1 MSHLA
6 MSLPPRRPELVIRPL
21 GEQGR
26 YVVKDPRTGEFFQ
39 LGEQE
44 HFLLTQLDGARSG
57 ADICAAFAER
67 FAQSL
72 SEQELQ
78 EFLALATEQ
87 GLVQAAQVEHGVAR
101 PEHGGE
107 GRENLVSPARPSKT
121 QGVPPSRRQ
130 SILYWRKNII
140 DPDRLFTWLA
150 PKLWFFWTRGFLVFS
165 AVSILLAAVLLWA
178 NRQEL
183 AGSVT
188 NALQWQTAIWAWL
201 ALLAVTT
208 LHESAHGL
216 TCKRYGG
223 EVHEIGFLLL
233 FFMPCFYCNVSDA
246 WLFKEKSKR
255 LWVTFAGGYFEL
267 FVWALAVFAWRLTLP
282 GTLPHYLAFVVA
294 SVCGV
299 QTLFNFNPLLKLDGY
314 YLLSD
319 WLEIPNLQ
327 REALAFL
334 KGHVRWLLWGAARP
348 FPETRGRLLL
358 IYGLTSWSY
367 SLAFL
372 TLILAGLWRSFG
384 TRWGWLGMGVIGFLG
399 YVSVRGLFREVC
411 AGEVIN
417 MIRFRHKRALLWTFL
432 FGGSVAALCLVEIE
446 DRESGAFQVRAAAR
460 AELRAPVAGFL
471 RTTYYDEGDW
481 VASGAVVVQ
490 VEAPDLTTR
499 MAQKQA
505 EVREAQA
512 KVRLLEAGPRA
523 EEIAEQRGRVERAS
537 DWHALAQ
544 QDLIRTAKALKEEIA
559 RLDKQIV
566 AARAEVEAAQDGFER
581 ARTLRSRHAG
591 SDEQYRE
598 AERKLRVCHAQLA
611 QAESAK
617 RSQETRGNIEAETE
631 LARRAK
637 ELADAEAVLRL
648 LIYGTRPEEI
658 DAERARLSRLQEE
671 MAYLRQ
677 VEQRGSIHCPISGF
691 LCTPRL
697 KEKTGQYFREGELI
711 CVVEDPT
718 SFEAEITLAE
728 QDVARIKHGQALSLR
743 PRTLPFETFDAQVD
757 RIAPTAERGEG
768 HGTVAVYC
776 QLQGVSDKLRPGMTG
791 YARIYT
797 GRRPIGATLL
807 ERGLRLLRQE
817 FWW

>member
-1 MSHLA
+1 MSVPA
-6 MSLPPRRPELVIRPL
+6 TPLPVRRPDLLIRPF
-21 GEQGR
+21 GEDGQ
-26 YVVKDPRTGEFFQ
+26 YAVKDPHSGEFFHV
-39 LGEQE
+39 GEQE
-44 HFLLTQLDGARSG
+44 HFLLTQLDGERSG
-57 ADICAAFAER
+57 ATIRAVFEER
-67 FAQSL
+67 FGQPL
-72 SEQELQ
+72 SEEELH
-78 EFLALATEQ
+78 EFLVLAAEQ
-87 GLVQAAQVEHGVAR
+87 GLVSANGPTSRGRKPSDAR
-101 PEHGGE
+101 
-107 GRENLVSPARPSKT
+107 SS
-121 QGVPPSRRQ
+121 QGVDAHLSPGRRQ
-130 SILYWRKNII
+130 SILYWRKNIF

-165 AVSILLAAVLLWA
+165 AGSILLAAVLLWS

-188 NALQWQTAIWAWL
+188 NALPWQTAIWAWL

-233 FFMPCFYCNVSDA
+233 FFMPCFYCNISDA
-246 WLFKEKSKR
+246 WMFKEKSKR

-267 FVWALAVFAWRLTLP
+267 FVWALAVVAWRLTLP

-299 QTLFNFNPLLKLDGY
+299 QTLFNLNPLLKLDGY

-319 WLEIPNLQ
+319 WLEVPNLQ
-327 REALAFL
+327 QRASGYL

-348 FPETRGRLLL
+348 FNETRGRLLL
-358 IYGLTSWSY
+358 AYGLFSWSY
-367 SLAFL
+367 SVAFL
-372 TLILAGLWRSFG
+372 TLILAALWRSIG

-399 YVSVRGLFREVC
+399 YVSVRRLFREVC

-417 MIRFRHKRALLWTFL
+417 MIRFRHKRALLWTLL
-432 FGGSVAALCLVEIE
+432 FGGSVAVLCLVEIE
-446 DRESGAFQVRAAAR
+446 DRESGAFQIHAAAR

-471 RTTYYDEGDW
+471 RTTHYDEGDW

-490 VEAPDLTTR
+490 IEAPDLTTR

-512 KVRLLEAGPRA
+512 KVRLLEAGPRS

-544 QDLIRTAKALKEEIA
+544 QDLIRTARSLKEEIA

-581 ARTLRSRHAG
+581 ARILRSRNAG

-617 RSQETRGNIEAETE
+617 RSQEAKGNIEAETE
-631 LARRAK
+631 VARRAK

-648 LIYGTRPEEI
+648 MTYGTRPEEI

-671 MAYLRQ
+671 LAYLRQ

-697 KEKTGQYFREGELI
+697 KEKMGQYFREGVLI
-711 CVVEDPT
+711 CLVEDPA

-728 QDVARIKHGQALSLR
+728 QDVARIQNGQTLSLR

-776 QLQGVSDKLRPGMTG
+776 RPEGASDKLRPGMTG
-791 YARIYT
+791 YARIFT
-797 GRRPIGATLL
+797 GRRPVGAILV
-807 ERGLRLLRQE
+807 ERGRRLVRQE